1 LLAASLSS
9 RLNVP
14 DRNIAR
20 GERVNAAHR
29 RMAPQG
35 EAKLYGESPHRRSRP
50 NVYVMYPAGAPPCTA
65 RCAAVRVAAFD
76 LQRESADFAG
86 KSASSRT
93 PDAPRAGRAE
103 ALRKPAAMDM

>member
-35 EAKLYGESPHRRSRP
+35 KAKKS
-50 NVYVMYPAGAPPCTA
+50 VWTPAPT
-65 RCAAVRVAAFD
+65 F
-76 LQRESADFAG
+76 
-86 KSASSRT
+86 SS
-93 PDAPRAGRAE
+93 
-103 ALRKPAAMDM
+103 

>member
-1 LLAASLSS
+1 LT
-9 RLNVP
+9 VT

-35 EAKLYGESPHRRSRP
+35 KAKKSVWTLRHRRSRP
-50 NVYVMYPAGAPPCTA
+50 DVYVMYPACPAPCTA
-65 RCAAVRVAAFD
+65 HCAAVRVAAFD

-86 KSASSRT
+86 KSTSSRP
-93 PDAPRAGRAE
+93 PDAPRAGPVE
-103 ALRKPAAMDM
+103 ALRKLAAMDM